1 MKLFIDTT
9 QNYCNLALINDK
21 NQIVDKYQELTNN
34 NMTDLVVEKIDYILK
49 KNIVDKNAIEAIYLL
64 IGPGSFTGCRVG
76 YIIAVTWANIKRI
89 KLCVMN
95 SLLFQTNN
103 GTGISIIDAKSNK
116 KFIAIYNKYQAIINP
131 EIIFK
136 NQAED
141 LCKKHKKFNVYS
153 DYKNIDFFERL
164 QQHLSKFKVVKNLGK
179 LEPLYLK
186 KPIE

>member
-9 QNYCNLALINDK
+9 QNYCNLALINHK

-34 NMTDLVVEKIDYILK
+34 NMTDWVIEKI
-49 KNIVDKNAIEAIYLL
+49 N
-64 IGPGSFTGCRVG
+64 GPGSFTGCRVG
-76 YIIAVTWANIKRI
+76 YIIAVTWANIKNI
-89 KLCVMN
+89 KLYIMN
-95 SLLFQTNN
+95 SLLFQTNK

-116 KFIAIYNKYQAIINP
+116 KFIAIYDKYQAIIEP
-131 EIIFK
+131 EIILK

-141 LCKKHKKFNVYS
+141 ICKKHKKINIYS

-164 QQHLSKFKVVKNLGK
+164 QQHLSKFKIIKNLDK

-186 KPIE
+186 RPIE

>member
-9 QNYCNLALINDK
+9 QNYCNLALINNK
-21 NQIVDKYQELTNN
+21 NQIIDKYQELTNN

-49 KNIVDKNAIEAIYLL
+49 KNKVNKNAIVAIYLL

-89 KLCVMN
+89 KLYVMN
-95 SLLFQTNN
+95 SLLFQTNK

-116 KFIAIYNKYQAIINP
+116 KYIAIYNKYQAIIKP
-131 EIIFK
+131 EIFFC

-141 LCKKHKKFNVYS
+141 LCKKHKKLKIYS

-164 QQHLSKFKVVKNLGK
+164 QQHLLKFKVVKDLDK

-186 KPIE
+186 KPVE